1 MCNKWKIKIN
11 GLSFCVSEKS
21 FLDEK
26 ITFDLKLNA
35 QLVSAFKKMMDYQN
49 ECGKEVLY
57 FTSEQFKIEK
67 VIL

>member
-11 GLSFCVSEKS
+11 GLSFCVSEKA
-21 FLDEK
+21 FLNEK
-26 ITFDLKLNA
+26 ITFDSKLNA

-57 FTSEQFKIEK
+57 YAGGQFKIEK
-67 VIL
+67 VI